1 LSLLDFSPF
10 FFAGSSVNLVTKGIT
25 DMKIVAVKQPTMLLS
40 IELWVLKNKNEK
52 RISVTTKH
60 CRKQRYL

>member
-1 LSLLDFSPF
+1 
-10 FFAGSSVNLVTKGIT
+10 
-25 DMKIVAVKQPTMLLS
+25 MKIVAVKQPTMLLS